1 MPDNLKDLDFWS
13 KGDVLTADRLNEM
26 VCRINNVSLLTQD
39 SGTIGKA
46 DSTGFT
52 PERGRFNRVTQKM
65 HAEDG
70 IGKIIDGFI
79 VQGEC
84 DGVYARKNGINSWTK
99 PHYDDI
105 CNKEILPNDLKLI
118 GEIQDGMELY
128 QEIKFD
134 KVGNILSR
142 NIVQYPSICRPQN
155 SIWKYTQVCAS
166 EAQCGVLYNRL
177 SRVAVDCRIHKDTPQ
192 KSKKYTTISTN
203 DFFMSPVPMNAYDSC
218 HSLLKPMEGNTIP
231 VRGITSSAGT
241 NIYNCD
247 THLEIRSGV
256 SFGAGQ
262 MPQFNIMRDPACVMW
277 TPSFGFKIIPNQQEN
292 PYLFN
297 IETFGSPSSA
307 NYQAGCAISTGDLQA
322 GIISVN
328 AAHSASNQKGYVYK
342 ISTDSL
348 ISEPVIQNGHIKIP
362 KISGPSCSY
371 NFSCWF
377 CVDCQTNT
385 VFINEEKLG
394 TVAANLA
401 GCISSSIV
409 TTSTTTLDNW
419 MDETN
424 CSSGQIRARIDTT
437 SGESA
442 TANIYSFRS

>member
-1 MPDNLKDLDFWS
+1 MPDKLNDLKFWS

-26 VCRINNVSLLTQD
+26 VCRINNVSLMTVD
-39 SGTIGKA
+39 DGVVGKA
-46 DSTGFT
+46 ESSSSNFQK
-52 PERGRFNRVTQKM
+52 GRFNRDVQKM
-65 HAEDG
+65 HTEDG
-70 IGKIIDGFI
+70 IGKIIDSFVI
-79 VQGEC
+79 QGNCE
-84 DGVYARKNGINSWTK
+84 GNYARKNGVNTWTK
-99 PHYDDI
+99 HIYDDI
-105 CNKEILPNDLKLI
+105 CCKEILPNDLNKI
-118 GEIQDGMELY
+118 GEITDGTELY

-134 KVGNILSR
+134 RKGNVTSR
-142 NIVQYPSICRPQN
+142 KIVQYPPNCRPEN
-155 SIWKYTQVCAS
+155 RLWDYIPICADC
-166 EAQCGVLYNRL
+166 QRCGVLYNRL
-177 SRVAVDCRIHKDTPQ
+177 SRVAVDCRVACAPQ
-192 KSKKYTTISTN
+192 KSSKYTTIRTN
-203 DFFMSPVPMNAYDSC
+203 DFFMPPVPMNADSA
-218 HSLLKPMEGNTIP
+218 SFRLLKNIDGNTIP
-231 VRGITSSAGT
+231 VRGLRGEEGT
-241 NIYNCD
+241 VIVDCD
-247 THLEIRSGV
+247 SFLEIRSGV
-256 SFGAGQ
+256 AFGANN
-262 MPQFNIMRDPACVMW
+262 MPTFNRMGSPACVKW
-277 TPSFGFKIIPNQQEN
+277 TENFGFKITPNKTDN

-307 NYQAGCAISTGDLQA
+307 HYQAGCAIVGGDLQA
-322 GIISVN
+322 GIISVR
-328 AAHSASNQKGYVYK
+328 AAHSASSQKGYVYK
-342 ISTDSL
+342 ISSDSS
-348 ISEPVIQNGHIKIP
+348 ITEPIIQNGHIKIP
-362 KISGPSCSY
+362 KMSGPSCSY